1 MSGQAGDGWQLN
13 TEEGS
18 EKEDLPT
25 KSSWRSSH
33 THRTC
38 HIWFRGADKSSVF
51 SISMCCTPGQ
61 MNESHH

>member
-25 KSSWRSSH
+25 RSSWRSSH

-51 SISMCCTPGQ
+51 SISMC
-61 MNESHH
+61 